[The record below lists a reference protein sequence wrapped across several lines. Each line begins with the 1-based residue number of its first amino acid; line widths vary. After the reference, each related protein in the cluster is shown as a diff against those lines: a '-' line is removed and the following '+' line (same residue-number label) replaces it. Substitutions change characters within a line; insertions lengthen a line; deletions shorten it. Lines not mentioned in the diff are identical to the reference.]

1 MNQSG
6 IPANSAPVIASSR
19 PPAVPVLGDREQT
32 ISPRGFSDALDTA
45 AMRGDFDKGLSLQV
59 YLPFCTT
66 RCISCDRVA
75 EVATDSS
82 VIDRYLNNL
91 GSELALISDRIGR
104 GRPLAQLHVGGGTPS
119 LLNSSQLALLAALID
134 EHFSVGSDCET
145 VFEITPDRT
154 SLTQLELIR
163 GLGFRNLR
171 IELREIESS
180 APLGLGRSYSPEL
193 LHDMLSNAKQV
204 NFDSITFD
212 IVYGLPGQTVSAVR
226 NGIRLITEMGPS
238 RVLCRPFE
246 RDEQRF
252 EHQRA
257 IDSHTMPSV
266 PEKMAMFAAI
276 VDQLE
281 SSGFEWIG
289 INSFVK
295 PDDAL
300 SHAQSEGRLVRNR
313 LGYSDKP
320 TRIVLGVGLGAVSEL
335 PNLLSRNHTSLEAWH
350 EALNNKLP
358 PTCAG
363 VIFTSAEAKQR
374 RLVHRLSETL
384 RAPVTEFEGAEQQGL
399 LDQLQAEGLVTA
411 ESEWVQVT
419 DSGRFRLLQ
428 LWDPDSGDLK
438 IAKSA

>member
-6 IPANSAPVIASSR
+6 KAAGSVPLLASSR
-19 PPAVPVLGDREQT
+19 PPAIPVFGSREQA
-32 ISPRGFSDALDTA
+32 ISSRGFFDALDTA
-45 AMRGDFDKGLSLQV
+45 AIRGDFDKGLSLQV

-66 RCISCDRVA
+66 RCTSCDRVA
-75 EVATDSS
+75 EIAFDSA

-91 GSELALISDRIGR
+91 GSELKLISDRIGR

-119 LLNSSQLALLAALID
+119 LLNSSQLVLLTALID
-134 EHFSVGSDCET
+134 EHFTVGSDCET
-145 VFEITPDRT
+145 VFEITPDRS

-180 APLGLGRSYSPEL
+180 APLGLGRSYSPEIL
-193 LHDMLSNAKQV
+193 DDMRRNAEQV

-212 IVYGLPGQTVSAVR
+212 LVYGLPGQTISAVR
-226 NGIRLITEMGPS
+226 DGVRLITEMSPS

-246 RDEQRF
+246 RDVKRF
-252 EHQRA
+252 EHQRG
-257 IDSHTMPSV
+257 IDSDTMPSV

-300 SHAQSEGRLVRNR
+300 SLAQSEGRLVRNR

-335 PNLLSRNHTSLEAWH
+335 PNLLSRNHTDLEAWH
-350 EALNNKLP
+350 ESLDNKLP

-384 RAPVTEFEGAEQQGL
+384 RAPITEFDGAEQQGL
-399 LDQLQAEGLVTA
+399 LEQLQAEGLVTA